1 MDEQEY
7 GMMGDLV
14 HPEQGE
20 QTLNQY
26 SPDRA
31 VVVGSIRD
39 DVEEVGKGCIQRI
52 PLPCVVVE
60 LEEIRTAET
69 PSAKD
74 NPSKKDQ
81 RHVDP

>member
-1 MDEQEY
+1 ML
-7 GMMGDLV
+7 GDLV

-39 DVEEVGKGCIQRI
+39 DVEEVGKGCIQRT
-52 PLPCVVVE
+52 PLPCVVVK
-60 LEEIRTAET
+60 LEEIRTAQP
-69 PSAKD
+69 PSTKD

-81 RHVDP
+81 CHVDP